1 MGLRLSPTI
10 ATQNTRLISCLGI
23 TIGKGFNT
31 YFWSS
36 PITRPKKE
44 YFFCKWISRRENT
57 QI

>member
-31 YFWSS
+31 YFLSS

-44 YFFCKWISRRENT
+44 YFFL
-57 QI
+57 QMDL